1 MVDIKI
7 VASGTCAECGH
18 SQKDHEGNTICDVEG
33 CDCTNIGSY
42 QIGLY
47 NTLTNTKYVKT
58 RRYSERCV
66 F

>member
-1 MVDIKI
+1 MADIKI

-42 QIGLY
+42 QVDLY
-47 NTLTNTKYVKT
+47 NTISTQECVKV
-58 RRYSERCV
+58 R
-66 F
+66 

>member
-1 MVDIKI
+1 MTDIKI

-42 QIGLY
+42 
-47 NTLTNTKYVKT
+47 
-58 RRYSERCV
+58 
-66 F
+66 